1 MLRDLRSL
9 PAEVQAR
16 LAEHGVLDQLGVR
29 AGRFLVEG
37 GTTGR
42 SAATGQRLEVRD
54 AGSEQPVLDGYATV
68 YDYAYPV
75 MGGKA
80 SSWGWDETI
89 VAGAAAKSVAE
100 RDDVYWLLDHEGL
113 PVASTKARTLDLESD
128 KVGLLSIARPDMRSQ
143 WNNEVVMRIGSDIDS
158 MSFAFQVV
166 RQEWN
171 GDYTERF
178 IREVELF
185 DVSVVTYPA
194 STTTTASLRSIEA
207 LLALDLSD
215 ATEDEIRRAV
225 AHLEKLIAPE
235 PATRT
240 DEVNP
245 FAERDRLDRERLERL
260 LRNAP
265 ALV

>member
-16 LAEHGVLDQLGVR
+16 LAEHGALDQLGVR

-42 SAATGQRLEVRD
+42 SAANGQRLEVRD
-54 AGSEQPVLDGYATV
+54 AGTEQPVLDGYATV

-80 SSWGWDETI
+80 SAWGWDETI
-89 VAGAAAKSVAE
+89 AAGAAAKSVAE

-113 PVASTKARTLDLESD
+113 PVASTKARTLELDSD
-128 KVGLLSIARPDMRSQ
+128 KVGLLAIARPDMRSQ

-171 GDYTERF
+171 ADYTERF
-178 IREVELF
+178 ITELKLF
-185 DVSVVTYPA
+185 DVAGVKYPA
-194 STTTTASLRSIEA
+194 NPATHVHARQGAPTTTPAVTPLAVA
-207 LLALDLSD
+207 LAQRDALAL
-215 ATEDEIRRAV
+215 RR
-225 AHLEKLIAPE
+225 H
-235 PATRT
+235 
-240 DEVNP
+240 
-245 FAERDRLDRERLERL
+245 
-260 LRNAP
+260 
-265 ALV
+265 

>member
-1 MLRDLRSL
+1 MLLDIADRATVTLARRDHHFSDVEVRASEDGTVTFDGVASVVDTPYQVRDMFGEFQETMVKGAFKKTLAEKADVRLLVNHDGVPLARTKSKTLTLTANPDLRSVAKL
-9 PAEVQAR
+9 DPANPTVQEVRSAMDR
-16 LAEHGVLDQLGVR
+16 GDLDQ
-29 AGRFLVEG
+29 
-37 GTTGR
+37 
-42 SAATGQRLEVRD
+42 
-54 AGSEQPVLDGYATV
+54 
-68 YDYAYPV
+68 
-75 MGGKA
+75 M
-80 SSWGWDETI
+80 
-89 VAGAAAKSVAE
+89 
-100 RDDVYWLLDHEGL
+100 
-113 PVASTKARTLDLESD
+113 
-128 KVGLLSIARPDMRSQ
+128 SIGFR
-143 WNNEVVMRIGSDIDS
+143 
-158 MSFAFQVV
+158 VV

-245 FAERDRLDRERLERL
+245 FAERDRADRERLERL